1 MRFVDAIR
9 TCLRGLFRRGRIE
22 SELDAELTFHLEQ
35 QIAENL
41 AAGLSAHEARRAALL
56 SVGRPDDIK
65 AVYRDMQR
73 LPVIETMWR
82 DVRYAARGLARAPLF
97 TLIAVATLALG
108 IGANVVIFSV
118 LNAVVLR
125 SLPYPEAERLMIVQ
139 ITVALPGRAAN
150 MAPWSYPKFEDLR
163 AGATAFDAI
172 EGFTPRDVN
181 LAAAEETERVRA
193 ELVTGGYFSLLGV
206 PAIAGRTITPADEN
220 KSEPRAV
227 AVVSERLWRRMF
239 ASDPSIVGRSVSV
252 NREPVTIVGV
262 APGDFRGE
270 SGNADVWMP
279 VVSLAPPLMN
289 NPNRLRMRMA
299 HWLSVVGRRRATVTP
314 SEADRDLKQVV
325 RRMEEASPS
334 NTPGGNQPG
343 PSWSGVATPLAEA
356 KVDPVLRRSLLILF
370 GAVGFVLLIA
380 YANLTSLMLSRALT
394 RQREVAVRL
403 AIGASRA
410 ALVRHVLAEAML
422 LGIAGGILAMLI
434 ASWGNNALALLR
446 PDGQLAPAAPFV
458 RRMAFDWI
466 DLRDSSTIIFT
477 VALTLTAGIVFG
489 LLPALQTT
497 RVDLGS
503 AMKGSLPR
511 GGGPGRVN
519 IRRALLAVQVALA
532 IVLLVGSGLMLR
544 SLSRALT
551 IQLGFTADG
560 LLTFRLD
567 PPRSQ
572 YEDEKRG
579 AMLQA
584 LTERLRALPGVDA
597 VAVASTLPTRG
608 QNENTS
614 FGVNGAERHGE
625 IGIHMVGPEYFSALH
640 LPLIKG
646 RLLTDADR
654 THSPRVAV
662 INETFARRQFGGEDP
677 LGQRISFGL
686 NGWGEPGQEATIV
699 GVVGD
704 VKYQLV
710 EMPVGFDAYLSYHQ
724 RPPIATSFVVR
735 TASDPVS
742 LVNAVR
748 AEVRTVDRTLPPFD
762 VIEMS
767 QLVRDATGR
776 WRFVGVL
783 LTVFAGL
790 AVLLTAAGIYGVLAC
805 SVAARTKEIGLR
817 VALGA
822 ERLKVIRLVLL
833 EACTICGFGL
843 ALGLPTAALL
853 GRSMRRLLYGVDPLD
868 PATLVSVALIVIATA
883 LTAAMVPAWRAAN
896 VGPLDA
902 LRHE

>member
-1 MRFVDAIR
+1 M
-9 TCLRGLFRRGRIE
+9 
-22 SELDAELTFHLEQ
+22 
-35 QIAENL
+35 
-41 AAGLSAHEARRAALL
+41 
-56 SVGRPDDIK
+56 
-65 AVYRDMQR
+65 
-73 LPVIETMWR
+73 
-82 DVRYAARGLARAPLF
+82 
-97 TLIAVATLALG
+97 
-108 IGANVVIFSV
+108 
-118 LNAVVLR
+118 
-125 SLPYPEAERLMIVQ
+125 
-139 ITVALPGRAAN
+139 
-150 MAPWSYPKFEDLR
+150 
-163 AGATAFDAI
+163 
-172 EGFTPRDVN
+172 
-181 LAAAEETERVRA
+181 
-193 ELVTGGYFSLLGV
+193 
-206 PAIAGRTITPADEN
+206 
-220 KSEPRAV
+220 
-227 AVVSERLWRRMF
+227 
-239 ASDPSIVGRSVSV
+239 
-252 NREPVTIVGV
+252 
-262 APGDFRGE
+262 
-270 SGNADVWMP
+270 
-279 VVSLAPPLMN
+279 
-289 NPNRLRMRMA
+289 
-299 HWLSVVGRRRATVTP
+299 
-314 SEADRDLKQVV
+314 
-325 RRMEEASPS
+325 
-334 NTPGGNQPG
+334 
-343 PSWSGVATPLAEA
+343 
-356 KVDPVLRRSLLILF
+356 
-370 GAVGFVLLIA
+370 
-380 YANLTSLMLSRALT
+380 
-394 RQREVAVRL
+394 
-403 AIGASRA
+403 
-410 ALVRHVLAEAML
+410 
-422 LGIAGGILAMLI
+422 
-434 ASWGNNALALLR
+434 NALALLK

-511 GGGPGRVN
+511 GGEAGGVN

-532 IVLLVGSGLMLR
+532 IVLLVGAGLMLR

-597 VAVASTLPTRG
+597 VSVASTLPTRG

-614 FGVNGAERHGE
+614 FGVNGAERHDE
-625 IGIHMVGPEYFSALH
+625 IGIHMVGPEYFSALR

-822 ERLKVIRLVLL
+822 ERLKVMRLVLL
-833 EACTICGFGL
+833 EACTICVFGL